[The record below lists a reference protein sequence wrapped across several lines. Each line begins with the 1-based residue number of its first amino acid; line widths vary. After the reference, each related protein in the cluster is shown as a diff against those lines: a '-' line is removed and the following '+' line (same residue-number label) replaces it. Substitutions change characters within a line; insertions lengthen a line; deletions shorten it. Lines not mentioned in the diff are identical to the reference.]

1 MVKSRSDDLQFY
13 IYKTCNT
20 VCGNQTRILI
30 PKSYFIKR
38 TQKTFLLDPY
48 FCVTTPNLFGGT
60 LTPES
65 FIKITVDEPIIKN
78 STKFSNVKSKTK
90 SRDKLE
96 HIFKIIKIFGLPIE
110 LHKSFELVKHEIGEP
125 NKSWKI

>member
-1 MVKSRSDDLQFY
+1 MWKSKENSNSKELFHKKNPEIFLIRSLLLY
-13 IYKTCNT
+13 YHSK
-20 VCGNQTRILI
+20 LI
-30 PKSYFIKR
+30 W
-38 TQKTFLLDPY
+38 
-48 FCVTTPNLFGGT
+48 GT

-65 FIKITVDEPIIKN
+65 FIKITVDEPRIKN

-125 NKSWKI
+125 NKSGKI